1 MSTPTTYP
9 IRSYK
14 KALAGYS
21 LAVIG
26 SVLALSAGGVLA
38 AFGLDGEI
46 GVGSHLL
53 STPATAVVSSVTSIK
68 HTHDTATF
76 LGQPKLRISAAPVQ
90 GTSRVFVGIG
100 PAADVDRYL
109 AGVATQQ
116 STDLNMQTTAS
127 SAIRHNPRANPQPP
141 GTQQFWVARA
151 SSTRTAAVNWKV
163 RDGQYRVV
171 IMSANG
177 HGGFAAT
184 TSIGITI
191 PNIADYAIAAILLGL
206 LIAAGGTAMV
216 LRANRQPRNGSSIP
230 SPSSAAATSAV

>member
-1 MSTPTTYP
+1 MSTPTIYL
-9 IRSYK
+9 IRNYK

-26 SVLALSAGGVLA
+26 SVLAISGGGVLA
-38 AFGLDGEI
+38 AFGLDGEV
-46 GVGSHLL
+46 GLGSHLL
-53 STPATAVVSSVTSIK
+53 STPATAVVSSVASIK

-76 LGQPKLRISAAPVQ
+76 LGQPKLRISASPIQ
-90 GTSRVFVGIG
+90 GTSRIFVGIG
-100 PAADVDRYL
+100 PAAAVDRYL
-109 AGVATQQ
+109 AGIATQQ
-116 STDLNMQTTAS
+116 STDLSMQTTAS
-127 SAIRHNPRANPQPP
+127 SAIRHNGRNNAQPP

-151 SSTRTAAVNWKV
+151 TSTRMAQVNWKV

-177 HGGFAAT
+177 QSGFATT

-191 PNIADYAIAAILLGL
+191 PNIADWALAAILLGL
-206 LIAAGGTAMV
+206 LIVAGGTALV

-230 SPSSAAATSAV
+230 SATSPAATSAV